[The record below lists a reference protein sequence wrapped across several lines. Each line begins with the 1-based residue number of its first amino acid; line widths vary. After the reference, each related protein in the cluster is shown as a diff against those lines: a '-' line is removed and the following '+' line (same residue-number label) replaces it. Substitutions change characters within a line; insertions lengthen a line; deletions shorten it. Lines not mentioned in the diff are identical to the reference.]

1 MKFIKLLGIAVLAL
15 GVSMTSCS
23 IEDGKDGVDGIDGVD
38 GQDGL
43 NGADGQ
49 DGADGADGLDGAP
62 GQDGA
67 DGQDGVGLEELA
79 KYGFLTLEL
88 SGTRPDNIP
97 FEDSSIFQYS
107 PIDPDDFDE
116 YNIVTITPV
125 GNDTEYF
132 FNFRRFLSSPEGTYT
147 INYIDWELRVTNLG
161 EQTESIQSVVFDYK
175 YGVVGDD
182 YKYFMLDETYE
193 SGGAG
198 ISEMVFTNLTFDPNA
213 GNHLSFEYAFT
224 VAAANNGSGNE
235 LSISGTVD
243 INLLELIP

>member
-1 MKFIKLLGIAVLAL
+1 MKLIKLFGIAVLAL
-15 GVSMTSCS
+15 GMAMTSCS
-23 IEDGKDGVDGIDGVD
+23 IEDGKDGVDGIDGQD

-49 DGADGADGLDGAP
+49 DGADGEDGEP

-67 DGQDGVGLEELA
+67 NGLNGVGLEGLA

-88 SGTRPDNIP
+88 SGTRPDNVA
-97 FEDSSIFQYS
+97 FEDSSIFRYS

-116 YNIVTITPV
+116 YNIVIITQN

-193 SGGAG
+193 SGGVG
-198 ISEMVFTNLTFDPNA
+198 VSEMTFTDLTYDPNA
-213 GNHLSFEYAFT
+213 SNHLTFSYAFS

-235 LSISGTVD
+235 LSVSGTVD
-243 INLLELIP
+243 INLLELIQP